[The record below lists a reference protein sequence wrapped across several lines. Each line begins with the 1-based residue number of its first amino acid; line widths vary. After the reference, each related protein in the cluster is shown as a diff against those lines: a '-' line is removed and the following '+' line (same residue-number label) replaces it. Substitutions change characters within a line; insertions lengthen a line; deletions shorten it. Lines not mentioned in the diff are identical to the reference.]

1 MSPVSLNLDSAL
13 SGLAHANVTV
23 RGPRVLEAEQGSIKR
38 GLIRRNHL
46 SPEHPIASYPAISA
60 AEQLS
65 FRQ

>member
-1 MSPVSLNLDSAL
+1 MPPVSLNLDSAL

-23 RGPRVLEAEQGSIKR
+23 RGPAEQGSIKR
-38 GLIRRNHL
+38 SLIRRNHL
-46 SPEHPIASYPAISA
+46 SPEHPIAFYPAISA